1 MSKGLQLLV
10 WWPSRLQTEK
20 DQAAGVLTRLHCEV
34 INAQGRVVSQQDSL
48 PQELPRNLP
57 ATLLLHPDDISL
69 LPVNV
74 PEIKGKQA
82 ASALAF
88 ATEPLVLAD
97 IDDLFIS
104 AHGKLQKQDANDR
117 GSDGNWR
124 TVACVEKLR
133 ARSILVAVA
142 GMGLNVQRISC
153 EPLMF
158 DVRGRDV
165 WLIETP
171 TGAWVCSHAS
181 PPWMLMAD
189 EIRTGAQRLKSWRAD
204 HIPTATG
211 PLLLVSRTPSVRT
224 QWEAATGLT
233 YEVLGRDALSIGSDT
248 VQLLPERDMRQ
259 ANRGRGA
266 TASAW
271 RLPLQLAA
279 ACVALA
285 VILLNVA
292 AQRVRNA
299 DRAIDAAVEAAFARA
314 MPNTPMVADPIL
326 MLERA
331 RQQLA
336 QSSQGGSSAFTRL
349 LHAGASQMQSVPFNA
364 VSVIQYDGTTLNM
377 SFAGDVPEAQRKEI
391 DGALRG
397 QQMRSTWQTD
407 EKKRNRVSL
416 TWNRN

>member
-20 DQAAGVLTRLHCEV
+20 DQMAGALTRMHCEV
-34 INAQGRVVSQQDSL
+34 VNAQGRVVSHQDSL

-57 ATLLLHPDDISL
+57 ATLLLHPDDVSL

-74 PEIKGKQA
+74 PDVKGKQA

-88 ATEPLVLAD
+88 ATEPMVLAD

-104 AHGKLQKQDANDR
+104 AHGNLQGQERADKGAE
-117 GSDGNWR
+117 GNWR

-133 ARSILVAVA
+133 ARSVLDAA
-142 GMGLNVQRISC
+142 GGMGLNVQRISC
-153 EPLMF
+153 EPLLF
-158 DVRGRDV
+158 EVRGRDV
-165 WLIETP
+165 WMIETP
-171 TGAWVCSHAS
+171 VGAWVCSNAS
-181 PPWMLMAD
+181 PPWMLLND
-189 EIRTGAQRLKSWRAD
+189 EVKTGAQRLKNWLSEHFASRD
-204 HIPTATG
+204 G
-211 PLLLVSRTPSVRT
+211 SLLLISRTPSVRN
-224 QWEAATGLT
+224 QWEAWTGLT
-233 YEVLGRDALSIGSDT
+233 LDVLGRDGLHMMDSP

-259 ANRGRGA
+259 AGRGRGGS
-266 TASAW
+266 ASAW
-271 RLPLQLAA
+271 RLPMQLAA
-279 ACVALA
+279 ACIVLA
-285 VILLNVA
+285 IVLLNVA

-331 RQQLA
+331 RQQLT

-364 VSVIQYDGTTLNM
+364 VSLIQYDGTTLNM

-397 QQMRSTWQTD
+397 QQMRSAWQTD